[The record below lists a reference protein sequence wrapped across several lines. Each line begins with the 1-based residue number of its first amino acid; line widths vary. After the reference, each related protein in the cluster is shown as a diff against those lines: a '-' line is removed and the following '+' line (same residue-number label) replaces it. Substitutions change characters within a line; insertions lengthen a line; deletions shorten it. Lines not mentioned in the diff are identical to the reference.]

1 MALDKKE
8 KIIFVGQLKNDE
20 IKRGD
25 RLKQEHTIS
34 LLFKHEILIRLFS
47 PPGCYFFF
55 VKCH

>member
-34 LLFKHEILIRLFS
+34 LLFKYEILIRLFS